1 MRRLRRPVFA
11 LAAFAG
17 AVFCCAPTAGAP
29 RGGALPCPYSVNL
42 SYQLQWVPV
51 PVSPRPQPQSTIPMR
66 MPTPTPGHTIPA
78 HQPVGTTAVPPP
90 AHPATTHQQT
100 TVVHTTTRQETIT
113 QHTYPTRQETVHHT
127 LTAQVRQTEN
137 RTTETV
143 QHLHLDAGHGES
155 RIHAA
160 ESTHVGHGG
169 PGHGF
174 GEAIHVTARTATT
187 THAHV
192 STELHRYEQ
201 QHVQTNL
208 HVEVHEHTTVTHG
221 EHKVTDRTV
230 SERTNTQVHTQ
241 THTTPAHPAPEPVAK
256 HDPKKAPPE
265 TPKVTPRESDPG
277 KPPPDSPDKVR
288 YVPVLKVTAQVNFQ
302 CGSCHN
308 ASQPSPARITANP
321 PSCNRSPTPLPV
333 DLLVTGRGVP
343 ARPLTPFVDRPFQP
357 LVPAVVRSQPTP
369 TPPDFVALAPRRPP
383 DLVTSRPSAS
393 RITSATFW
401 GDDTPSAV
409 PAPTGT
415 QEQLP
420 FFTLTSDGSQPSRQ
434 DAPQTDALDAIFQAP
449 SLPPVIGPPPGP
461 EDRPAPPPPSAA
473 EVVFDPPALP
483 PVPPPAVPDA
493 WARVSR

>member
-1 MRRLRRPVFA
+1 MRRLRRPVLA

-29 RGGALPCPYSVNL
+29 RGGASPCPYSVNL

-66 MPTPTPGHTIPA
+66 MPTPAPGHTIPA

-100 TVVHTTTRQETIT
+100 TVVHTTTHQQTTTE
-113 QHTYPTRQETVHHT
+113 HTYPTRQETVHHT
-127 LTAQVRQTEN
+127 LTAQVRQTEH

-143 QHLHLDAGHGES
+143 RHIHDAGHGES
-155 RIHAA
+155 WIRPA
-160 ESTHVGHGG
+160 ESTHVGHG
-169 PGHGF
+169 F
-174 GEAIHVTARTATT
+174 GEAVHATARTATT

-201 QHVQTNL
+201 QHVQTSL

-230 SERTNTQVHTQ
+230 SERTHTQIHTQ
-241 THTTPAHPAPEPVAK
+241 THTTQTHPAPEPVAK
-256 HDPKKAPPE
+256 HEPKKAPPE
-265 TPKVTPRESDPG
+265 TTKVTPKESDPG
-277 KPPPDSPDKVR
+277 KPPPGSPDKVR
-288 YVPVLKVTAQVNFQ
+288 YVPVLTVTAQVNFQ

-308 ASQPSPARITANP
+308 ASRPAPALITSNP
-321 PSCNRSPTPLPV
+321 PSCNRSPMPLPV

-357 LVPAVVRSQPTP
+357 LLPAVRRQPSP
-369 TPPDFVALAPRRPP
+369 TPPDLVALAPRRPP
-383 DLVTSRPSAS
+383 DLVTSGLSTS

-409 PAPTGT
+409 PAPA
-415 QEQLP
+415 EQLP
-420 FFTLTSDGSQPSRQ
+420 LFTLTSDGSQPSRQ
-434 DAPQTDALDAIFQAP
+434 EATPTDALDTIFQAP
-449 SLPPVIGPPPGP
+449 SLPPVIGPPPAP
-461 EDRPAPPPPSAA
+461 EDRPVAPPPSVA

-483 PVPPPAVPDA
+483 PVPPPAAPDA
-493 WARVSR
+493 WARASR